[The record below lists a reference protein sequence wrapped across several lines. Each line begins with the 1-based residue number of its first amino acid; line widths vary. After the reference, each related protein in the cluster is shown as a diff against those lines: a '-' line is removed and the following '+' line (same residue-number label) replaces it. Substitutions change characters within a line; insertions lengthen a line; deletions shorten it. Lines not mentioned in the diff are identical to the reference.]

1 MLTKRQKSILEERIY
16 HLINESIFERGFGAG
31 NVFYE
36 DGKNDDE
43 EHGTSSENENKRDL
57 VMKWLDSEQNL
68 HSVLSYKLWL
78 KSEDGP
84 GTKEGC
90 RSEFSKKYNGHDDTG
105 KEYSFSDEE
114 INKLYN
120 LRNAYIESGE
130 LDDEA

>member
-1 MLTKRQKSILEERIY
+1 MIK
-16 HLINESIFERGFGAG
+16 ESIFEGGFGMN

-36 DGKNDDE
+36 DGGNDNDFE
-43 EHGTSSENENKRDL
+43 SSENENKRDL

>member
-1 MLTKRQKSILEERIY
+1 MLTKRQKSILEEQIY
-16 HLINESIFERGFGAG
+16 HLIKESIFEGGFGMN

-36 DGKNDDE
+36 DGGDDNGSE
-43 EHGTSSENENKRDL
+43 TSENENKRDL

-105 KEYSFSDEE
+105 KEYSFSDDE